1 MLVGLNTEQAN
12 RVLARIGAVAG
23 EVRREGPKPHYS
35 YSSPEAV
42 SEAWKVV
49 QKTVDPSTVVFTIAH
64 NIYGD
69 HISDH
74 RCRYQLR
81 CWRIMPNTLKRG
93 QALNFKEQ
101 GQYQNFDD
109 LLFETLVEEP
119 PTRKCECCWHNTLR
133 DAGVTNIGNADEH
146 SKSWRE
152 AGKPY
157 WRRRLIIGSD
167 YKGEFSFDVLEY
179 VGTGKEES
187 EPAKSQA

>member
-1 MLVGLNTEQAN
+1 MRHLLFLQSPLFSRDEELLSAQPFLMVMLD
-12 RVLARIGAVAG
+12 I
-23 EVRREGPKPHYS
+23 PH
-35 YSSPEAV
+35 
-42 SEAWKVV
+42 
-49 QKTVDPSTVVFTIAH
+49 
-64 NIYGD
+64 
-69 HISDH
+69 
-74 RCRYQLR
+74 LR
-81 CWRIMPNTLKRG
+81 
-93 QALNFKEQ
+93 
-101 GQYQNFDD
+101 
-109 LLFETLVEEP
+109 LFETLVEEP